1 MTKQQLK
8 LATEMLE
15 AVMNVL
21 EENNIPSKYYVE
33 HFGRIMDEEALSI
46 LQQELE
52 AAE

>member
-1 MTKQQLK
+1 MTNKELK
-8 LATEMLE
+8 LASQMLQ

-33 HFGRIMDEEALSI
+33 HFGRIMDEEAVAI
-46 LQQELE
+46 LTQELE